1 MTLALRGLAILAVVF
16 AAAPGWTAT
25 KKLPDSATRTC
36 TDVDGEFERGLCSF
50 RKFVVDEERRG
61 RLWSI
66 GLDGVS
72 VAGVTPA
79 DCGRI
84 ARGFVTVAVNGFP
97 PVPGNDAS
105 GIKELCNRRKNV
117 LQFPETD
124 R

>member
-1 MTLALRGLAILAVVF
+1 MIVALRDLAILAVAF
-16 AAAPGWTAT
+16 AAAPAWAAT
-25 KKLPDSATRTC
+25 KQPPASPTRTC
-36 TDVDGEFERGLCSF
+36 TDVGGEFERGLCSF
-50 RKFVVDEERRG
+50 RKFVEDEERRG

-72 VAGVTPA
+72 VAGVAPA

-84 ARGFVTVAVNGFP
+84 ASEFVKVVVNGFP
-97 PVPGNDAS
+97 AVPGNDAG